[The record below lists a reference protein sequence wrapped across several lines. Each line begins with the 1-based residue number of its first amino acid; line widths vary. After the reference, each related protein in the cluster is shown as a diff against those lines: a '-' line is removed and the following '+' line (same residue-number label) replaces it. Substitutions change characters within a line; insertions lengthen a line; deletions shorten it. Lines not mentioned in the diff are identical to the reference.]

1 LEVVI
6 TKKGYDDM
14 REKKKILFFIYQMGA
29 GGAARTLLNIVNHL
43 DRQTFEPIL
52 VTLNFD
58 GSYERYLKKDVK
70 FIKLST
76 NRLRKSIIPLAKIIR
91 KTKPDLVF
99 STIPVYN
106 TIAILARF
114 LSFTQTKSI
123 VREAAYLGGDF
134 KTNMKLHLFG
144 MLYRTSHK
152 VIALSQG
159 VKQNLIKRYRI
170 KESKIKVIYNP
181 LDLEHIN
188 EQIST
193 GILSEDHALIFNE
206 TTKVIVTAGRLVPEK
221 DQKTLLKAFALL
233 REKIDVK
240 LIILGEGELEN
251 TLKDLT
257 KTLNISQDVY
267 FAGFVN
273 NPYIYFHRADLFA
286 LSSLNEGFGHVLV
299 EALATKVP
307 IVSTACEPGALEVLA
322 DGEFGALVPL
332 RDPETMSA
340 KMFELLTLTEKN
352 RHAMIEKGYERA
364 QDFAVEQIVGEYENI
379 FLQTIGDR

>member
-1 LEVVI
+1 
-6 TKKGYDDM
+6 M

-58 GSYERYLKKDVK
+58 GSYEKYLKADVK

-106 TIAILARF
+106 TVAILARL
-114 LSFTQTKSI
+114 LSFTKTKVI

-134 KTNMKLHLFG
+134 KTNIKLRIFG

-159 VKQNLIKRYRI
+159 VKRNLIKRYRV

-181 LDLEHIN
+181 LDLEHIDK
-188 EQIST
+188 QIST
-193 GILSEDHALIFNE
+193 GTLPKNHAKIFNE

-221 DQKTLLKAFALL
+221 DQQTLLRAFALL

-240 LIILGEGELEN
+240 LIVLGEGELEN
-251 TLKDLT
+251 TLRDLT
-257 KTLNISQDVY
+257 ETLNISRDVY
-267 FAGFVN
+267 FAGFVS

-299 EALATKVP
+299 EALATKIP
-307 IVSTACEPGALEVLA
+307 IVSTTCEPGALEVLS
-322 DGEFGALVPL
+322 DGEYGALVPL
-332 RDPETMSA
+332 KDPEKMSI
-340 KMFELLTLTEKN
+340 KMFELLTLTEKS
-352 RHAMIEKGYERA
+352 RHAMIEKGYKRA
-364 QDFAVEQIVGEYENI
+364 KDFSVKRIVSEYGSI